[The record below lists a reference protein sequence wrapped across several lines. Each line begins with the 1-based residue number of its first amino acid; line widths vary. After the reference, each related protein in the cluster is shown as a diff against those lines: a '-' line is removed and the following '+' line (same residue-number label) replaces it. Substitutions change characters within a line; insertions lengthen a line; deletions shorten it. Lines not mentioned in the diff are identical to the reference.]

1 MTKRKIVS
9 VGPAHP
15 LRGGIADFNE
25 RLSKAFIEND
35 DQVRIITFSL
45 QYPNF
50 LFPGKTQ
57 YSNSEKPKDLDIE
70 VCLNSINP
78 LNWIKTANKIKKIK
92 PDLLIIQYW
101 IPLMAPALGTIARI
115 VKKNKSTKVIGVLHN
130 INPHEKRIGDRI
142 LNKYFLKSAD
152 GFLTMSKAV
161 LKDLDDFD
169 TEKPRVY
176 NPHPIYDNFGNGK
189 SKKQALEE
197 LKLDQNF
204 RYILFFGFIRDYKGL
219 DLLLEAMAD
228 KRIFNSNIKLIVAG
242 EFYNNPE
249 KYYQII
255 EKHNLNEKLVLKT
268 DFISDKDVGKY
279 FSAAD
284 IIVQPYK
291 TATQSGVTQ
300 IAYHFEKP
308 MVVTDVGGLSET
320 VPNGKV
326 GFISDVN
333 PKSVADC
340 IIKFYSDDIDR
351 FSANIIEEKKKYSW
365 ERLIEVA
372 NRMIDEV

>member
-1 MTKRKIVS
+1 MSKRKIVS

-25 RLSKAFIEND
+25 RLSKAFIEDGDN
-35 DQVRIITFSL
+35 VKIITFSL

-78 LNWIKTANKIKKIK
+78 LNWIRTANKIKKIN

-101 IPLMAPALGTIARI
+101 IPLMAPALGTLARI
-115 VKKNKSTKVIGVLHN
+115 VKRNKFTKIIGVLHN
-130 INPHEKRIGDRI
+130 INPHEKRFGDNI
-142 LNKYFLKSAD
+142 LNKYFIKSAD
-152 GFLTMSKAV
+152 GFITMSKAV

-169 TEKPRVY
+169 RNKPRVY
-176 NPHPIYDNFGNGK
+176 NPHPIYDNFGSGI
-189 SKKQALEE
+189 SKNQALEE
-197 LKLDQNF
+197 LNLDKNY

-228 KRIFNSNIKLIVAG
+228 SRIYDSNIKLIVAG

-255 EKHNLNEKLVLKT
+255 ENHNLKDKIVLKT
-268 DFISDKDVGKY
+268 DYIADNEVGKY

-308 MVVTDVGGLSET
+308 MIVTNVGGLSEI
-320 VPNGKV
+320 VPDGKV
-326 GFISDVN
+326 GFISEVN

-340 IIKFYSDDIDR
+340 ITKFYSDDIER
-351 FSANIIEEKKKYSW
+351 FSANIAEEKKKYSW
-365 ERLIEVA
+365 ERLIEVS
-372 NRMIDEV
+372 NRMIEEI